1 MYSVCMTVSSE
12 ITVLNIFI
20 INDILTIINDIYVV
34 VKNYI
39 SSLILNFLCLLTL
52 IIHNQLINR
61 VKRQWNLTFT

>member
-39 SSLILNFLCLLTL
+39 QVK
-52 IIHNQLINR
+52 II
-61 VKRQWNLTFT
+61 FTYR